1 MTDCEGFKLWELFF
15 QIEIFVLTL
24 LVGMVTGVVFQF
36 YQSVMAQSCI
46 GRVVVYCLDF
56 LVWIFIGALV
66 FSLLLIINQG
76 EIRAYVLL
84 ALLLGIF
91 TFYRHIAAAT
101 KGPIHAAAYLTVRTA
116 GILKSFGSYPVGW
129 IKRQVTGIL
138 ERFSKL
144 EENDDIEE

>member
-1 MTDCEGFKLWELFF
+1 MWELFF

-24 LVGMVTGVVFQF
+24 LVGMVTGVIFQF

-46 GRVVVYCLDF
+46 GRFVLYCLDF
-56 LVWIFIGALV
+56 FVWIIIGALV

-84 ALLLGIF
+84 ALLLGILV
-91 TFYRHIAAAT
+91 FYRYIGAAT
-101 KGPIHAAAYLTVRTA
+101 KGPVHAAAYLTVRTA
-116 GILKSFGSYPVGW
+116 GILKSCVSYPVGW
-129 IKRQVTGIL
+129 IKQHVIGIL
-138 ERFSKL
+138 ERFRKL